1 MRRKRHIG
9 AFLLQENIGK
19 TIFVK
24 NSKYLYNSMCF
35 TLKGERKIMKQHK
48 RLYARLLPL
57 LFALIFLLPHSA
69 AAAASLN
76 GTLMQYFEWY
86 MPNDGQHW
94 KRLQNDSAYLAEH
107 GITAVWIPPAY
118 KGTSQ
123 DDVGYGAYDLY
134 DLGSFIKKGRFGQST
149 AQRENCNLRSTVFI
163 PGTSTF
169 TAM

>member
-1 MRRKRHIG
+1 
-9 AFLLQENIGK
+9 
-19 TIFVK
+19 
-24 NSKYLYNSMCF
+24 
-35 TLKGERKIMKQHK
+35 MKQHK

-69 AAAASLN
+69 AAVANLN